1 MTASSRSDGQRRL
14 RIASFLLSMA
24 LVSSAMAQDGNEVM
38 RLAEEARQAF
48 VAAEQNS
55 TSSKQK
61 ATLYQVVR
69 ARIKLLEKFAG
80 QGASGSGEFRDGAR
94 AELNRLADEGLNHDM
109 VSAML
114 LQASIG
120 DLVGIQGGA
129 DRVEVGVTLHQIA
142 SEQRSPAYRAAAF
155 IEVAYAYT
163 KAGLRDR
170 ALRYASLALEVAGSV
185 SDVGTRSG
193 VLNAVTRIASGLG
206 STGTALANRAIG
218 LTPTARGRAYSRNV
232 LAREQLKSTAL
243 EKATEAKL
251 KIEAKKRIAMGDWA
265 GSVSLALALP
275 DSRERDDFLST
286 SLEGAIERQD
296 WEVALAAAQGFF
308 DDDRQKT
315 AIATIVRTYIERGT
329 PLRAAEL
336 VNDMADGPEKTSIQ
350 LIVATDLKR
359 VGYDRMAEQL
369 FSAVSKDDQ
378 ASGRKAEISAVGQQ
392 IEGDKIR
399 ERADDLLILPEIRN
413 LIEQTKRTQVSDD
426 LLKAILG
433 KVSNDGD
440 KSVIASELAALP
452 DTATYA
458 ADLVRS
464 IEDNRI
470 RAEAFRRV
478 AETRANQL
486 TKASSNEHGEGSE
499 DAGAV
504 APTSEE
510 VAQEVQTRRGIALI
524 KMDAARPASARVY
537 IPENFA
543 RSVDVRANTPW
554 PGGAVVGSTFAN
566 HNPYIAKFLEDGEG
580 GITRLEQA
588 IRYQGLPSPR
598 IIVVQSGTVTLGMVA
613 RQLKGTDARDLIAHE
628 GDSLIIRAPIFV
640 APGATLILSRLDT
653 PIYRLSA
660 NAGAFIANA
669 GEVDV
674 VDADIVGYDE
684 KAAQPLWSANERS
697 SLFRPFLLTW
707 GDGRMNVASSVL
719 TALGY
724 DNVKS
729 FGLTYSSGPDHVAEL
744 RDQARPTGTIV
755 DSVFR
760 NLYVGLHSY
769 EAERIQVVGNE
780 YRDSIVY
787 ALDAHDGSK
796 GSIIAYNSVYGTM
809 LRHGITVSRDVDDSL
824 IVGNLLFDN
833 AGSGIVLDRN
843 STNNI
848 LYANSSFRN
857 TQDGVTIFE
866 SSCNVLTNNHL
877 AGNRRDGLKI
887 RNSFDV
893 GAYGNRIE
901 ANANSGV
908 SAYIAN
914 IPISKGADGRSG
926 DVGHYAPVTGLS
938 LRYNSFSSNGVGIN
952 TQGVSGMIMY
962 SNRFVKQSRRLL
974 GGDIRGLEGPVLR
987 IASQAD
993 VLIASTCRPA
1003 KPVLSCRL
1011 RDMGYFEGEADL
1023 QIFDSQAGSDCTNIN
1038 GSIQQRAFSSSSQG
1052 T

>member
-1 MTASSRSDGQRRL
+1 
-14 RIASFLLSMA
+14 
-24 LVSSAMAQDGNEVM
+24 
-38 RLAEEARQAF
+38 
-48 VAAEQNS
+48 
-55 TSSKQK
+55 
-61 ATLYQVVR
+61 
-69 ARIKLLEKFAG
+69 
-80 QGASGSGEFRDGAR
+80 
-94 AELNRLADEGLNHDM
+94 
-109 VSAML
+109 
-114 LQASIG
+114 
-120 DLVGIQGGA
+120 
-129 DRVEVGVTLHQIA
+129 
-142 SEQRSPAYRAAAF
+142 
-155 IEVAYAYT
+155 
-163 KAGLRDR
+163 
-170 ALRYASLALEVAGSV
+170 
-185 SDVGTRSG
+185 
-193 VLNAVTRIASGLG
+193 
-206 STGTALANRAIG
+206 
-218 LTPTARGRAYSRNV
+218 
-232 LAREQLKSTAL
+232 
-243 EKATEAKL
+243 
-251 KIEAKKRIAMGDWA
+251 MGDWA

-286 SLEGAIERQD
+286 SLEGAIERRD
-296 WEVALAAAQGFF
+296 WDVALAAAQGFF

-315 AIATIVRTYIERGT
+315 AISTIVRTYTERGT

-350 LIVATDLKR
+350 MIVATDLKR
-359 VGYDRMAEQL
+359 AGYDRMADQL
-369 FSAVSKDDQ
+369 FSAVSKDNQ
-378 ASGRKAEISAVGQQ
+378 TSGRKAESSTVGQL

-426 LLKAILG
+426 SLKAILS

-470 RAEAFRRV
+470 RAKAFRRV
-478 AETRANQL
+478 AEIRANQL
-486 TKASSNEHGEGSE
+486 TKASSNGPGEGSE

-504 APTSEE
+504 VSTSEE

-524 KMDAARPASARVY
+524 KMDAARTASARVQ

-543 RSVDVRANTPW
+543 TSVDIRANTPW

-566 HNPYIAKFLEDGEG
+566 HNPYIAKFLEDSDG

-598 IIVVQSGTVTLGMVA
+598 IIVVQSGTATLGMVA
-613 RQLKGTDARDLIAHE
+613 RQLQGTDARDLIARE
-628 GDSLIIRAPIFV
+628 GDALIIRAPIFV

-653 PIYRLSA
+653 PVYRLSA
-660 NAGAFIANA
+660 NAGVFIANA

-674 VDADIVGYDE
+674 VDAEIVGYDE
-684 KAAQPLWSANERS
+684 KAAQPLWSDNEKS

-724 DNVKS
+724 DNFKS
-729 FGLTYSSGPDHVAEL
+729 FGLTYSSGPDRVAEL
-744 RDQARPTGTIV
+744 RDQARPTGAIV

-760 NLYVGLHSY
+760 NLYVGFHSY

-780 YRDSIVY
+780 YRDSIIY

-824 IVGNLLFDN
+824 IVGNLSFDN

-848 LYANSSFRN
+848 LYANSSFQN

-866 SSCNVLTNNHL
+866 SSCNLLTNNHL

-893 GAYGNRIE
+893 GVYGNRIE

-914 IPISKGADGRSG
+914 IPISRGADGRNG

-952 TQGVSGMIMY
+952 AQGVSGLTMF

-987 IASQAD
+987 IASQSD

-1003 KPVLSCRL
+1003 KPVSSCRL
-1011 RDMGYFEGEADL
+1011 RDMGCFEGEADL

>member
-308 DDDRQKT
+308 DDGRQKT

-336 VNDMADGPEKTSIQ
+336 VNDMADSPEKTSIQ

-369 FSAVSKDDQ
+369 FSAASKDNH
-378 ASGRKAEISAVGQQ
+378 ASGRKAGISPVGQQ

-440 KSVIASELAALP
+440 KSVISSELAALP

-470 RAEAFRRV
+470 RA
-478 AETRANQL
+478 
-486 TKASSNEHGEGSE
+486 
-499 DAGAV
+499 
-504 APTSEE
+504 
-510 VAQEVQTRRGIALI
+510 
-524 KMDAARPASARVY
+524 
-537 IPENFA
+537 
-543 RSVDVRANTPW
+543 
-554 PGGAVVGSTFAN
+554 
-566 HNPYIAKFLEDGEG
+566 
-580 GITRLEQA
+580 
-588 IRYQGLPSPR
+588 
-598 IIVVQSGTVTLGMVA
+598 
-613 RQLKGTDARDLIAHE
+613 
-628 GDSLIIRAPIFV
+628 
-640 APGATLILSRLDT
+640 
-653 PIYRLSA
+653 
-660 NAGAFIANA
+660 
-669 GEVDV
+669 
-674 VDADIVGYDE
+674 
-684 KAAQPLWSANERS
+684 
-697 SLFRPFLLTW
+697 
-707 GDGRMNVASSVL
+707 
-719 TALGY
+719 
-724 DNVKS
+724 
-729 FGLTYSSGPDHVAEL
+729 
-744 RDQARPTGTIV
+744 
-755 DSVFR
+755 
-760 NLYVGLHSY
+760 
-769 EAERIQVVGNE
+769 
-780 YRDSIVY
+780 
-787 ALDAHDGSK
+787 
-796 GSIIAYNSVYGTM
+796 
-809 LRHGITVSRDVDDSL
+809 
-824 IVGNLLFDN
+824 
-833 AGSGIVLDRN
+833 
-843 STNNI
+843 
-848 LYANSSFRN
+848 
-857 TQDGVTIFE
+857 
-866 SSCNVLTNNHL
+866 
-877 AGNRRDGLKI
+877 
-887 RNSFDV
+887 
-893 GAYGNRIE
+893 
-901 ANANSGV
+901 
-908 SAYIAN
+908 
-914 IPISKGADGRSG
+914 
-926 DVGHYAPVTGLS
+926 
-938 LRYNSFSSNGVGIN
+938 
-952 TQGVSGMIMY
+952 
-962 SNRFVKQSRRLL
+962 
-974 GGDIRGLEGPVLR
+974 
-987 IASQAD
+987 
-993 VLIASTCRPA
+993 
-1003 KPVLSCRL
+1003 
-1011 RDMGYFEGEADL
+1011 
-1023 QIFDSQAGSDCTNIN
+1023 
-1038 GSIQQRAFSSSSQG
+1038 
-1052 T
+1052 

>member
-1 MTASSRSDGQRRL
+1 
-14 RIASFLLSMA
+14 
-24 LVSSAMAQDGNEVM
+24 
-38 RLAEEARQAF
+38 
-48 VAAEQNS
+48 
-55 TSSKQK
+55 
-61 ATLYQVVR
+61 
-69 ARIKLLEKFAG
+69 
-80 QGASGSGEFRDGAR
+80 
-94 AELNRLADEGLNHDM
+94 
-109 VSAML
+109 
-114 LQASIG
+114 
-120 DLVGIQGGA
+120 
-129 DRVEVGVTLHQIA
+129 
-142 SEQRSPAYRAAAF
+142 
-155 IEVAYAYT
+155 
-163 KAGLRDR
+163 
-170 ALRYASLALEVAGSV
+170 
-185 SDVGTRSG
+185 
-193 VLNAVTRIASGLG
+193 
-206 STGTALANRAIG
+206 
-218 LTPTARGRAYSRNV
+218 
-232 LAREQLKSTAL
+232 
-243 EKATEAKL
+243 
-251 KIEAKKRIAMGDWA
+251 
-265 GSVSLALALP
+265 
-275 DSRERDDFLST
+275 
-286 SLEGAIERQD
+286 
-296 WEVALAAAQGFF
+296 
-308 DDDRQKT
+308 
-315 AIATIVRTYIERGT
+315 
-329 PLRAAEL
+329 
-336 VNDMADGPEKTSIQ
+336 
-350 LIVATDLKR
+350 
-359 VGYDRMAEQL
+359 
-369 FSAVSKDDQ
+369 
-378 ASGRKAEISAVGQQ
+378 
-392 IEGDKIR
+392 
-399 ERADDLLILPEIRN
+399 
-413 LIEQTKRTQVSDD
+413 
-426 LLKAILG
+426 
-433 KVSNDGD
+433 
-440 KSVIASELAALP
+440 
-452 DTATYA
+452 
-458 ADLVRS
+458 
-464 IEDNRI
+464 
-470 RAEAFRRV
+470 
-478 AETRANQL
+478 
-486 TKASSNEHGEGSE
+486 
-499 DAGAV
+499 
-504 APTSEE
+504 
-510 VAQEVQTRRGIALI
+510 
-524 KMDAARPASARVY
+524 MDAARPASARAY
-537 IPENFA
+537 IPEHFA
-543 RSVDVRANTPW
+543 TSVDVRANTPW

-598 IIVVQSGTVTLGMVA
+598 IIVVQSGTATLGMVA

-628 GDSLIIRAPIFV
+628 GDALIIRAPIFV

-719 TALGY
+719 MALGY

-729 FGLTYSSGPDHVAEL
+729 FGLTYSTGPDHVAEL

-824 IVGNLLFDN
+824 IVGNLSFDN

-843 STNNI
+843 STSNI

-926 DVGHYAPVTGLS
+926 DVGGYAPVTGLS

-952 TQGVSGMIMY
+952 TQGVSGLIMF

-987 IASQAD
+987 IASKAD

-1003 KPVLSCRL
+1003 KPVSSCRL

-1038 GSIQQRAFSSSSQG
+1038 GSVQQRAFSSSSQG